1 VDGGDPRARDIVSIA
16 IDPTMASLVSVDG
29 AMVEQLFTATVTY
42 RDGTMAAAIGPR
54 FSIDSLTV
62 GSIDEASGRFVANG
76 VIGGTATVTATV
88 NNGMGDVSAS
98 ATVTVSLERTIFGP
112 GAPTDAPTRF
122 PDPLA
127 MDEARAASIV
137 YPLDHAIMPQNVYPA
152 DIQWLNGANGDL
164 FRVKLTK
171 PHVTVTAF
179 LAHDGSLQNHWLVDQ
194 AAWRSIAQTDPE
206 DDAVVVVDRF
216 EAATS
221 TAITTAPVHVRFAR
235 AALTGSV
242 YYWDIAAGRIIRID
256 DGTAVA
262 TSFMPNPPVALDGN
276 RCVGCHTVSHSG
288 RYMAGRLGGGENIG
302 AVFDLTTDLSGD
314 PPPTVFPIGGASIHW
329 WFSSW
334 SPDDTRLVVTQDE
347 GASRTMAIYDPF
359 AGTQVAI
366 SGALPTNVTHP
377 AWSNDGTQIAYVS
390 NIDVWGGANTRG
402 DISVIDVTGPDAVG
416 GTRTLHSGASLAGD
430 TPGGQADAYP
440 SWSPDSRI
448 IAFAHGTG
456 SRSENA
462 QAALYVMQRDGSGV
476 VRLAN
481 ASPGINNFQPRF
493 SPFTEGGYFWLSF
506 LSRRDYGNAE
516 VGTRGRDFQQ
526 IWVTAIRTDAAA
538 GEDPSSIPYWLPGQ
552 SVGSRNISAYWAPR
566 PCRPDGETCSVGSE
580 CCGGDCRPD
589 STGALVCAPPPDDRC
604 RERYETCSTDG
615 DCCEGLSCIANVCI
629 EPPV

>member
-1 VDGGDPRARDIVSIA
+1 
-16 IDPTMASLVSVDG
+16 
-29 AMVEQLFTATVTY
+29 
-42 RDGTMAAAIGPR
+42 
-54 FSIDSLTV
+54 
-62 GSIDEASGRFVANG
+62 
-76 VIGGTATVTATV
+76 
-88 NNGMGDVSAS
+88 
-98 ATVTVSLERTIFGP
+98 
-112 GAPTDAPTRF
+112 
-122 PDPLA
+122 
-127 MDEARAASIV
+127 
-137 YPLDHAIMPQNVYPA
+137 
-152 DIQWLNGANGDL
+152 
-164 FRVKLTK
+164 
-171 PHVTVTAF
+171 
-179 LAHDGSLQNHWLVDQ
+179 
-194 AAWRSIAQTDPE
+194 
-206 DDAVVVVDRF
+206 
-216 EAATS
+216 
-221 TAITTAPVHVRFAR
+221 
-235 AALTGSV
+235 
-242 YYWDIAAGRIIRID
+242 
-256 DGTAVA
+256 
-262 TSFMPNPPVALDGN
+262 
-276 RCVGCHTVSHSG
+276 
-288 RYMAGRLGGGENIG
+288 
-302 AVFDLTTDLSGD
+302 
-314 PPPTVFPIGGASIHW
+314 
-329 WFSSW
+329 
-334 SPDDTRLVVTQDE
+334 
-347 GASRTMAIYDPF
+347 
-359 AGTQVAI
+359 
-366 SGALPTNVTHP
+366 
-377 AWSNDGTQIAYVS
+377 
-390 NIDVWGGANTRG
+390 
-402 DISVIDVTGPDAVG
+402 VIDVTGPDAVG